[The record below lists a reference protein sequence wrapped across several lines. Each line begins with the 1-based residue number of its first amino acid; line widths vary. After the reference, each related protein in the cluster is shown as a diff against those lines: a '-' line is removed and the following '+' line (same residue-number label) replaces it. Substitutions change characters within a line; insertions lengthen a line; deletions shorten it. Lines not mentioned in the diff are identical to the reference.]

1 MRRLRVLIR
10 VGLPV
15 LALIAWAG
23 SRYGQGE
30 AEPAVLVAE
39 SIEGDPTPRLL
50 EAELDAPLS
59 IPGPAVT
66 SQQTLTQDGNRC
78 GRARSRASR
87 LLDACMG
94 ANGARGPVD
103 SRAHAVQLDRLDYA
117 AALSAA
123 NAGTVASRSN
133 APPSLPL

>member
-10 VGLPV
+10 VGLPALV
-15 LALIAWAG
+15 LIAWAG
-23 SRYGQGE
+23 FRFGQDG
-30 AEPAVLVAE
+30 AGSAALVAE

-50 EAELDAPLS
+50 EVDLDARLP
-59 IPGPAVT
+59 IPDPAVT
-66 SQQTLTQDGNRC
+66 TQQTLTQDGNRC

-87 LLDACMG
+87 ILDACVDVTG
-94 ANGARGPVD
+94 VRGPVA
-103 SRAHAVQLDRLDYA
+103 SRAHAAQLDRLDYA